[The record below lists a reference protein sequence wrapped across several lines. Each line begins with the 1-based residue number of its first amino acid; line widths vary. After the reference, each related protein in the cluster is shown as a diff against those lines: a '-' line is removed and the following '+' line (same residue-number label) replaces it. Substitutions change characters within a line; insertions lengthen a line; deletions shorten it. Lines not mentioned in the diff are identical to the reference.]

1 MSSRSIWSTNW
12 GPCKLKLTINTNQVK
27 WCFLRR
33 GKTGVPGGKPLGAE
47 KRTNKLYPRMTLD
60 LGIEPGPHWWKAS
73 ALNTAPSQHP
83 QKMVK
88 MGKIGGKDG
97 KMGKIGGHFQCEGKK
112 TTTF

>member
-1 MSSRSIWSTNW
+1 
-12 GPCKLKLTINTNQVK
+12 
-27 WCFLRR
+27 
-33 GKTGVPGGKPLGAE
+33 
-47 KRTNKLYPRMTLD
+47 MTLD

-73 ALNTAPSQHP
+73 ALTTVPSQHP

-112 TTTF
+112 NQLNQLKGLIVPPADHWISSTKPH